1 MMNLSPTSP
10 LCIGGWVQV
19 GYPTIPVCRDLSAVQ
34 LYLVMSSLITE
45 GPQWE
50 VWPPQLLTDDLDR
63 VLAGVY
69 MTVCH
74 LPQQEMRFITP
85 KQARA
90 LIDGCR
96 YLHVYT
102 RLSSVNIRPDH
113 EDATERSHFSL
124 YVRTRSHYLCPASYF
139 ALSRYPRIWSLHW
152 TEHNYLTFWISCKQ
166 LITIIRSA

>member
-1 MMNLSPTSP
+1 MHRRVGTGRVPYYPSVRGPVCSPVVSCDEQFNYWGTAVRGLTTATSHGWLGQSSGWCLYDCLSPPTARDEIYYSQTSES
-10 LCIGGWVQV
+10 Q
-19 GYPTIPVCRDLSAVQ
+19 S
-34 LYLVMSSLITE
+34 
-45 GPQWE
+45 
-50 VWPPQLLTDDLDR
+50 
-63 VLAGVY
+63 
-69 MTVCH
+69 
-74 LPQQEMRFITP
+74 
-85 KQARA
+85 A

-113 EDATERSHFSL
+113 EDVTERSHFSL